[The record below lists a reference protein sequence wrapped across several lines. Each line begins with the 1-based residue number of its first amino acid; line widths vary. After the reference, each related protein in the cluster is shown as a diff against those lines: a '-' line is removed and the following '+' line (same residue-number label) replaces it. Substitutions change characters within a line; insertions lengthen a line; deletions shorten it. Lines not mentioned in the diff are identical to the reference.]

1 MSAELAVLIRR
12 ADRAGADARR
22 LMAEIDRSRQYA
34 ERQLD
39 ALFERGIRQAGR
51 PS

>member
-1 MSAELAVLIRR
+1 MELAVLIRR

-22 LMAEIDRSRQYA
+22 LKAENDRWRRYA

-39 ALFERGIRQAGR
+39 ALFERRAQRA
-51 PS
+51 SHTS